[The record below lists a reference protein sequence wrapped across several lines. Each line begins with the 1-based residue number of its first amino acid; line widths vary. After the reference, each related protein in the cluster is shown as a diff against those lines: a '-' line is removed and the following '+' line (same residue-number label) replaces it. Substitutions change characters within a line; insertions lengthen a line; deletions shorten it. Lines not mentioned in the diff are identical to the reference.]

1 MDNESFVEINQEGN
15 KYWKNKDGKLHRLD
29 GPAVEWLNGY
39 KAWYEN
45 GVLHRLDGPAIIGKY
60 GEKKWYR
67 NGGLHRL
74 DGPAVV
80 FNNGYK
86 EWWKNG
92 CYFENKDIF
101 FNHLTSKEKED
112 ALFSED
118 FLNV

>member
-1 MDNESFVEINQEGN
+1 
-15 KYWKNKDGKLHRLD
+15 
-29 GPAVEWLNGY
+29 
-39 KAWYEN
+39 
-45 GVLHRLDGPAIIGKY
+45 
-60 GEKKWYR
+60 
-67 NGGLHRL
+67 
-74 DGPAVV
+74 V